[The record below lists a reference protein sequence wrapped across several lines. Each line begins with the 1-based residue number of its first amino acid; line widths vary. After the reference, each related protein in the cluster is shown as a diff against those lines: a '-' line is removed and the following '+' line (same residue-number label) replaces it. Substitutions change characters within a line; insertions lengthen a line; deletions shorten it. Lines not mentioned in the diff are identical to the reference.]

1 MHEPSYE
8 PLSSEGTCPPG
19 LNCPTVRRD
28 RSTGTVAIVG
38 TVITDPARLA
48 ELGVGPGE
56 AAVEITET
64 MYRSGFDGLER
75 RPA

>member
-1 MHEPSYE
+1 MREPQYDR
-8 PLSSEGTCPPG
+8 LSNDPSCPPG

-28 RSTGTVAIVG
+28 RRTGGVAVVG
-38 TVITDPARLA
+38 AVITDPARLA

-56 AAVEITET
+56 AAVEITEEK
-64 MYRSGFDGLER
+64 YRSGYDGLER